1 MANRE
6 QKGMRAKS
14 RPKAK
19 KPRVPA
25 AQSSP
30 FVRAQG
36 GGQVAAIAGKRKR

>member
-6 QKGMRAKS
+6 QKGIRGKS
-14 RPKAK
+14 KPKAK
-19 KPRVPA
+19 KPRIPA

-36 GGQVAAIAGKRKR
+36 GGQVAATGGKRKR